1 MTRRRRRRGL
11 LFLLPLLVVNA
22 AVLLVPGVESIYY
35 SVTDWRGVGAAHFV
49 GLDNY
54 TRMWRDP
61 EVRSA
66 FAHNVWWLLYFLIV
80 PMAMGLLGAFLLSR
94 VRRGRQLFR
103 IAYFLPYVLASVI
116 TAQVWTNLLDPEH
129 GLGSILDVNFLG
141 QASTALPTIAVINN
155 WSWWGFLV
163 LIFLAAMQGVNPSLY
178 EAAQLD
184 GASAWRQFWHVTLPA
199 IRPTFMFL
207 ALMTIVWS
215 FLAFDFVYILTQGG
229 PAGASD
235 VLATVLYRQAFGA
248 GDVGYASALGV
259 LLAAMSAVVVTT
271 HMYLRRRFDWEI

>member
-1 MTRRRRRRGL
+1 M
-11 LFLLPLLVVNA
+11 VINA
-22 AVLLVPGVESIYY
+22 AVMIVPCAESVYY
-35 SVTDWRGVGAAHFV
+35 SFTDWQGVGTAHLIGF
-49 GLDNY
+49 DNY

-66 FAHNVWWLLYFLIV
+66 FVHNVWWLLYFLIV

-94 VRRGRQLFR
+94 IRRGRQLFR
-103 IAYFLPYVLASVI
+103 VIYFLPYILASVI
-116 TAQVWTNLLDPEH
+116 TAQVWTNLLDPNH
-129 GLGSILDVNFLG
+129 GLGSILGVNFLG
-141 QASTALPTIAVINN
+141 QSSTALPTIAVINN

-163 LIFLAAMQGVNPSLY
+163 LLFSAAMQGVNPALY

-184 GASAWRQFWHVTLPA
+184 GASLWRQFWHVTLPA

-207 ALMTIVWS
+207 ALMTVVWS

-229 PAGASD
+229 PAGSSD
-235 VLATVLYRQAFGA
+235 VLATVMYRQAFSA

-259 LLAAMSAVVVTT
+259 LLAVMSALVVTT
-271 HMYLRRRFDWEI
+271 YMYLRRRFEWEI